1 MHSFHKQE
9 KKLKRL
15 FLHEKEYQ
23 FSLSCS
29 ENEEVDHLSLVFHK
43 LTYQGN
49 LINLTSKFFK

>member
-43 LTYQGN
+43 LT
-49 LINLTSKFFK
+49 